1 MLILNRNYFKIARIA
16 KQDIYQFIKNTGES
30 LIDYHFSSYLN
41 YYLKRYN
48 IKILEHHFSCRKIEG
63 LTLIDEDGVSFS
75 YEKYNSTEKQN
86 FTMCHELGHF
96 VLGHSGKCFTEL
108 RGKSDSVKERE
119 ANIFSATVL
128 MPDIVLLSKIF
139 YRQDSFQRV
148 KADLVVS
155 CEALIYRLINLFVN
169 LLLDSRDKVYQVVYH
184 YYHGNNQYILDYF
197 RIAKEK
203 IIKEYQEVSGDV
215 FIRIKHKLLVCGFV
229 ASDQIPELLDD
240 KFRKELEINLPNVKT
255 WIEYNFG
262 KTIGYAWLTNQMT
275 KQEARNRAKRI
286 ILLSD

>member
-1 MLILNRNYFKIARIA
+1 MLILNGNYFKIARIA

-75 YEKYNSTEKQN
+75 YEKDNSTEKQN

-128 MPDIVLLSKIF
+128 MPDIVLLAKIF
-139 YRQDSFQRV
+139 YRKDS
-148 KADLVVS
+148 
-155 CEALIYRLINLFVN
+155 
-169 LLLDSRDKVYQVVYH
+169 
-184 YYHGNNQYILDYF
+184 
-197 RIAKEK
+197 
-203 IIKEYQEVSGDV
+203 
-215 FIRIKHKLLVCGFV
+215 
-229 ASDQIPELLDD
+229 
-240 KFRKELEINLPNVKT
+240 
-255 WIEYNFG
+255 
-262 KTIGYAWLTNQMT
+262 
-275 KQEARNRAKRI
+275 
-286 ILLSD
+286 

>member
-1 MLILNRNYFKIARIA
+1 MLILNGNYFKIARIA

-63 LTLIDEDGVSFS
+63 LTLIDEKGISFS
-75 YEKYNSTEKQN
+75 YERDNSTEKQN

-96 VLGHSGKCFTEL
+96 VLGHSGKYFTEL

-139 YRQDSFQRV
+139 YRKDSFKKV
-148 KADLVVS
+148 KEELTVS
-155 CEALIYRLINLFVN
+155 CEALFYRLVDIFQSF
-169 LLLDSRDKVYQVVYH
+169 LLKDKIEIFQVVCD
-184 YYHGNNQYILDYF
+184 YYQGYNQKILNYF
-197 RIAKEK
+197 LQ
-203 IIKEYQEVSGDV
+203 IKESIITEYQKVECD
-215 FIRIKHKLLVCGFV
+215 FFKQLVY
-229 ASDQIPELLDD
+229 
-240 KFRKELEINLPNVKT
+240 ELEINGFIASNSFPELLSSKFRKQLRAKYSSIKT
-255 WIEYNFG
+255 WVEFEFG
-262 KTIGYAWLTNQMT
+262 KTVAYAWLSDKITR
-275 KQEARNRAKRI
+275 KQAKLKARTV
-286 ILLSD
+286 LLLM

>member
-1 MLILNRNYFKIARIA
+1 MLILNGNYFKIARIA

-63 LTLIDEDGVSFS
+63 LTLIDEKGISFS
-75 YEKYNSTEKQN
+75 YERNNSTGKQN

-128 MPDIVLLSKIF
+128 MPDIVLLAKIF
-139 YRQDSFQRV
+139 YRKDSFQRV
-148 KADLVVS
+148 KNDLSVS
-155 CEALIYRLINLFVN
+155 QEALIYRLINLFN
-169 LLLDSRDKVYQVVYH
+169 HYFFDKESKIKDVVYD
-184 YYHGNNQYILDYF
+184 YYYGFNQRILFYF
-197 RIAKEK
+197 EK
-203 IIKEYQEVSGDV
+203 TRKCIIKEYKETKCNIYDKMLQ
-215 FIRIKHKLLVCGFV
+215 ILLLDGVV
-229 ASDQIPELLDD
+229 TSNQVPELLDNQ
-240 KFRKELEINLPNVKT
+240 FRKELENRLPNVQT
-255 WIEYNFG
+255 WLEYSF
-262 KTIGYAWLTNQMT
+262 
-275 KQEARNRAKRI
+275 RKRI
-286 ILLSD
+286 SYARFDGGWQNKK